1 METQRIS
8 GWIEAAAKQYGIPT
22 EQIVAQYKAFDLLKT
37 GPTLKQ
43 LGETAA
49 FLTSETGVA
58 FNSHIVD
65 VDCGKLNIL

>member
-1 METQRIS
+1 MTKNYTR
-8 GWIEAAAKQYGIPT
+8 
-22 EQIVAQYKAFDLLKT
+22 FDMLKS

-49 FLTSETGVA
+49 FLVSENGVP

-65 VDCGKLNIL
+65 LDSGKLNVL